1 MKKILIIGAGNIGY
15 HLAKR
20 YQQSSNKIVVEVAN
34 RKENDVTQILKNDGI
49 KTYINFKNIPNDANI
64 YLICV
69 KDSVIPNVAKKL
81 SEIIPKRS
89 LVVHTSGAVDHTIL
103 SHFTYYG
110 CLYPLYSF
118 SKNETNVNW
127 NNVPVFLVGDKQT
140 TEKKILKFASLL
152 NPQSINIIDDLDK
165 IMLHIMAVFGNNF
178 TNALMCAIHQIL
190 HSYVEYR
197 KNNPHS
203 KSRAFSNIEHYK
215 KTYQYISNFAIQTIE
230 RSQNGNPINFQTG
243 PAIRDDFDTIDEHLF
258 FLNNIVANKEITQL
272 YLHFTEFILNYIKGE
287 KK

>member
-15 HLAKR
+15 HLAKQ
-20 YQQSSNKIVVEVAN
+20 YQQASKKIIVEVAN
-34 RKENDVTQILKNDGI
+34 RRDNDVIQRLNNDGI
-49 KTYINFKNIPNDANI
+49 KTYLGLKNIPDDANM

-69 KDSVIPNVAKKL
+69 KDNAILDIARKLAK
-81 SEIIPKRS
+81 IIPKRS
-89 LVVHTSGAVDHTIL
+89 LVVHTSGAVDQTIL

-118 SKNETNVNW
+118 SKNEDNINWSNIPIFVVSDNVNA
-127 NNVPVFLVGDKQT
+127 
-140 TEKKILKFASLL
+140 EKKILKFASLL
-152 NPQSINIIDDLDK
+152 NPQSINIIDELDK

-203 KSRAFSNIEHYK
+203 KSPAFSNIEQPEII
-215 KTYQYISNFAIQTIE
+215 YQYISNFAIQTIE
-230 RSQNGNPINFQTG
+230 RSKKGNPINFQTG
-243 PAIRDDFDTIDEHLF
+243 PAIRNDSDTIDEHLF

-272 YLHFTEFILNYIKGE
+272 YLHLTEFILNYIKSE